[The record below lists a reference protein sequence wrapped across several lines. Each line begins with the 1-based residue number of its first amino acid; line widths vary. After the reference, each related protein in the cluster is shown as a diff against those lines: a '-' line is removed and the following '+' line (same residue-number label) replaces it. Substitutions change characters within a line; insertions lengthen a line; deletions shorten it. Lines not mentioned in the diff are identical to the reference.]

1 MMSTLSSRRVVAI
14 FLSVLAV
21 WTVSNSTTKATTLK
35 SGNLVAI
42 QASNG
47 INGVIFDELRHPVPN
62 MWVELLDEVNTVLTR
77 VRTDAVGRFS
87 FNRLSNG
94 TFQVKVITFGTNYI
108 SQMQR
113 VNLVSASMAGGRGSH
128 YENIDIYLK
137 ADRKREE
144 NPGSAGPIFAQD
156 VPEPARKLYDQA
168 VSMLNSGKNSKD
180 GISKL
185 KEAIDIFPT
194 YYMALERMGVEY
206 VRVEDY
212 DPAKSAL
219 DKAIEVNPKGYN
231 SFYALGVL
239 QYRLKQYPECVE
251 SLRKVV
257 LLAPD
262 SGNAPFAR
270 YHLGMAYLKTGKSAD
285 AETHLKKA
293 YEQGGKNVPS
303 DVHMGLAQIYSSS
316 KRYKE
321 AAAELELYIRET
333 PDARDTDK
341 IKLAIKQ
348 LKEKK

>member
-1 MMSTLSSRRVVAI
+1 MIMLSSRRIVAI
-14 FLSVLAV
+14 FLSVLV
-21 WTVSNSTTKATTLK
+21 LWTVSNLTTTATTIK
-35 SGNLVAI
+35 SGNLVSI
-42 QASNG
+42 QSTNG
-47 INGVIFDELRHPVPN
+47 INGVIFDEKRQPIPN
-62 MWVELLDEVNTVLTR
+62 MWVELMDEVNTVLTR
-77 VRTDAVGRFS
+77 VRTDAVGRFM
-87 FNRLSNG
+87 FYRLSNG
-94 TFQVKVITFGTNYI
+94 TFQIKVVTFGTKYI
-108 SQMQR
+108 SQLQR
-113 VNLVSASMAGGRGSH
+113 INLQAASLGGGRGSH
-128 YENIDIYLK
+128 YENIDFYLK
-137 ADRKREE
+137 VDRKAEE
-144 NPGSAGPIFAQD
+144 NPELIGSVFVQE
-156 VPEPARKLYDQA
+156 VPEPARKIYDQA
-168 VSMLNSGKNSKD
+168 VTMLDSGKDSKE

-185 KEAIDIFPT
+185 KEAIDIFPG

-206 VRVEDY
+206 VKLEDY
-212 DPAKSAL
+212 EPAKSAL
-219 DKAIEVNPKGYN
+219 DKAVEVNPKGYN

-270 YHLGMAYLKTGKSAD
+270 YHLGMAYLKTGKPAD

-321 AAAELELYIRET
+321 AAAELELYIKET

>member
-1 MMSTLSSRRVVAI
+1 MFKPSSRRIVAI
-14 FLSVLAV
+14 FLSVLV
-21 WTVSNSTTKATTLK
+21 LWTVSNSTTTATTNK
-35 SGNLVAI
+35 SGNLVSI
-42 QASNG
+42 QSTNG
-47 INGVIFDELRHPVPN
+47 INGVIFDEKRQPIPN
-62 MWVELLDEVNTVLTR
+62 MWVELMDEVNTVLTR
-77 VRTDAVGRFS
+77 VRTDAVGRFM
-87 FNRLSNG
+87 FYRLSNG
-94 TFQVKVITFGTNYI
+94 TFQIKVVTFGTKYI
-108 SQMQR
+108 SQLQR
-113 VNLVSASMAGGRGSH
+113 INLQAASLGGGRGSH
-128 YENIDIYLK
+128 YENIDFYLK
-137 ADRKREE
+137 VDRKAEE
-144 NPGSAGPIFAQD
+144 NPGSIGSVFVQD
-156 VPEPARKLYDQA
+156 VPEPARKIYDQA
-168 VSMLNSGKNSKD
+168 VTMLDSGKDSKE

-185 KEAIDIFPT
+185 KEAIDIFPS
-194 YYMALERMGVEY
+194 YYLALERMGVEY
-206 VRVEDY
+206 VKLEDY
-212 DPAKSAL
+212 EPAKSAL
-219 DKAIEVNPKGYN
+219 DKAIEVNSKGYN

-270 YHLGMAYLKTGKSAD
+270 YHLGMAYLKTGKPAD

-321 AAAELELYIRET
+321 AAAELELYIKET

>member
-1 MMSTLSSRRVVAI
+1 MFMLSSRRIVAI
-14 FLSVLAV
+14 FLSVLV
-21 WTVSNSTTKATTLK
+21 LWTVSNLTTTATPIK
-35 SGNLVAI
+35 SGNLVSI
-42 QASNG
+42 QSTNG
-47 INGVIFDELRHPVPN
+47 INGVIFDEKRQPIPN
-62 MWVELLDEVNTVLTR
+62 MWVELMDEVNTVLTR
-77 VRTDAVGRFS
+77 VRTDAVGRFM
-87 FNRLSNG
+87 FYRLSNG
-94 TFQVKVITFGTNYI
+94 TFQIKVVTFGTKYI
-108 SQMQR
+108 SQLQR
-113 VNLVSASMAGGRGSH
+113 INLQAASLGGGRGSH
-128 YENIDIYLK
+128 YENIDFYLK
-137 ADRKREE
+137 VDRKAEE
-144 NPGSAGPIFAQD
+144 NPELIGSVFVQE
-156 VPEPARKLYDQA
+156 VPEPARKIYDQA
-168 VSMLNSGKNSKD
+168 VTMLDSGKDSKE

-185 KEAIDIFPT
+185 KEAIDIFPG

-206 VRVEDY
+206 VKLEDY
-212 DPAKSAL
+212 EPAKSAL
-219 DKAIEVNPKGYN
+219 DKAVEVNPKGYN

-270 YHLGMAYLKTGKSAD
+270 YHLGMAYLKTGKPAD

-321 AAAELELYIRET
+321 AAAELELYIKET